1 MHNYSLSG
9 RSKNKTAIFHIF
21 AQNVYY
27 ITMKTISTCVHDMI
41 KHQPFLDDALARNII
56 NFSSLAADL
65 QPQVEKEMRKPVKQG
80 SIIMALRRYHP
91 KRSKFSSN
99 NFRKL
104 GDMIVRSGITEY
116 TYLNSKDTIAK
127 KARLLESVKDQTGIY
142 LNYSSNYQES
152 NFLVSTSLQP
162 AIEKIFKEEKLVSV
176 SGELAS
182 ITITLPE
189 KNTKTVGLYFYIFKL
204 LAYEGIPVYEVISTS
219 NYFTLFLEK
228 EYVNQAFL
236 LMNEIKG
243 S

>member
-1 MHNYSLSG
+1 
-9 RSKNKTAIFHIF
+9 
-21 AQNVYY
+21 
-27 ITMKTISTCVHDMI
+27 MKTISTCVHDII

-91 KRSKFSSN
+91 KRSKFN
-99 NFRKL
+99 AKNFREL

-116 TYLNSKDTIAK
+116 TYLNSKDIIAR
-127 KARLLESVKDQTGIY
+127 KAELLNAIKDQNGIF
-142 LNYSSNYQES
+142 LNYSSNFQES

-162 AIEKIFKEEKLVSV
+162 LIQKIFKDEQLVSV
-176 SGELAS
+176 SEELSS
-182 ITITLPE
+182 ITIALPE

-204 LAYEGIPVYEVISTS
+204 LAYEGIPVYEIISTS

-228 EYVNQAFL
+228 EYVNQAFF
-236 LMNEIKG
+236 LMNEIKTN
-243 S
+243 

>member
-1 MHNYSLSG
+1 
-9 RSKNKTAIFHIF
+9 
-21 AQNVYY
+21 
-27 ITMKTISTCVHDMI
+27 MKTISTCVHDII

-91 KRSKFSSN
+91 KRSKFTTK
-99 NFRKL
+99 NFREL

-116 TYLNSKDTIAK
+116 TYLNSQNIIAR
-127 KARLLESVKDQTGIY
+127 KAELLHAIKDQTGIF
-142 LNYSSNYQES
+142 LNYSSNFQES

-162 AIEKIFKEEKLVSV
+162 VIEKIFKEEQLVSI
-176 SGELAS
+176 SEELSS
-182 ITITLPE
+182 ITIALPE

-204 LAYEGIPVYEVISTS
+204 LAYEGIPVYEIISTS
-219 NYFTLFLEK
+219 NYFTIFLEK

-236 LMNEIKG
+236 LMNEIKT